1 MNSEDFILFDSL
13 CSWDM
18 LNEGRRI
25 SNHSCF
31 YVSLLQELRTE
42 FSSRRGRSRNC
53 PLCDSTLW
61 VTEEPLT
68 EVVTE
73 ENHRWIPNV
82 LIDSPDKMPEPNDDE
97 TQDSENTNL
106 APSPAKIT
114 ANPH

>member
-1 MNSEDFILFDSL
+1 MVGGAFRIIPVFMELY
-13 CSWDM
+13 CS
-18 LNEGRRI
+18 NCEQ
-25 SNHSCF
+25 NF
-31 YVSLLQELRTE
+31 LQEE
-42 FSSRRGRSRNC
+42 GGSGNC

-82 LIDSPDKMPEPNDDE
+82 LLDSPNKMPEPNDDE

-114 ANPH
+114 ANPR

>member
-1 MNSEDFILFDSL
+1 MKGGAFRSIPFFMDLY
-13 CSWDM
+13 CS
-18 LNEGRRI
+18 NCEQ
-25 SNHSCF
+25 NF
-31 YVSLLQELRTE
+31 LQEE
-42 FSSRRGRSRNC
+42 GGSGNC

-82 LIDSPDKMPEPNDDE
+82 LLDSPDEIPEPLENE
-97 TQDSENTNL
+97 AQESENTNL

-114 ANPH
+114 ANPR

>member
-18 LNEGRRI
+18 LNEVRRI
-25 SNHSCF
+25 SDDSCF
-31 YVSLLQELRTE
+31 MKLYCSNCEQNFFQEE
-42 FSSRRGRSRNC
+42 GGSGNC

-114 ANPH
+114 ANPR

>member
-18 LNEGRRI
+18 LNEGRSI
-25 SNHSCF
+25 SNIPFFMDLYCINCEQNF
-31 YVSLLQELRTE
+31 LQEE
-42 FSSRRGRSRNC
+42 GGSGNC
-53 PLCDSTLW
+53 PLCDSTLR

-68 EVVTE
+68 EVVTK
-73 ENHRWIPNV
+73 ENHGWIPNV
-82 LIDSPDKMPEPNDDE
+82 LIDLPDKMSEPNDDE

-114 ANPH
+114 ANPR

>member
-1 MNSEDFILFDSL
+1 MNGGAFRIIPVFMELYCINCEQNFLKEEEGSE
-13 CSWDM
+13 
-18 LNEGRRI
+18 
-25 SNHSCF
+25 
-31 YVSLLQELRTE
+31 
-42 FSSRRGRSRNC
+42 NC

-61 VTEEPLT
+61 VTEDPLT

-114 ANPH
+114 ANPR

>member
-1 MNSEDFILFDSL
+1 MKGGAFRIIPIFMDLY
-13 CSWDM
+13 CS
-18 LNEGRRI
+18 NYEQ
-25 SNHSCF
+25 NF
-31 YVSLLQELRTE
+31 FQEAGG
-42 FSSRRGRSRNC
+42 SGNC

-82 LIDSPDKMPEPNDDE
+82 LIDSPDEKHEPNENE
-97 TQDSENTNL
+97 TQESENTNL

-114 ANPH
+114 ANPR

>member
-1 MNSEDFILFDSL
+1 MKGGAFRIIPVFMDLY
-13 CSWDM
+13 CS
-18 LNEGRRI
+18 NCEQ
-25 SNHSCF
+25 NF
-31 YVSLLQELRTE
+31 LQEE
-42 FSSRRGRSRNC
+42 GGSGNC

-82 LIDSPDKMPEPNDDE
+82 LIDSPDKMIEPNDDE
-97 TQDSENTNL
+97 TQDSGNTNL

-114 ANPH
+114 ANPR

>member
-18 LNEGRRI
+18 LNEGRSI
-25 SNHSCF
+25 SNHSFFMDLYCINCEQNF
-31 YVSLLQELRTE
+31 LQEE
-42 FSSRRGRSRNC
+42 GGSGNC

-82 LIDSPDKMPEPNDDE
+82 LIDSPDKIHEPNENE
-97 TQDSENTNL
+97 TQESENTNL

-114 ANPH
+114 ANPR

>member
-1 MNSEDFILFDSL
+1 M
-13 CSWDM
+13 
-18 LNEGRRI
+18 NEGAFRI
-25 SNHSCF
+25 IPVFMELYCSNYEQNF
-31 YVSLLQELRTE
+31 LQAE
-42 FSSRRGRSRNC
+42 RGSGNC

-106 APSPAKIT
+106 APSPTKIT
-114 ANPH
+114 ANPR

>member
-1 MNSEDFILFDSL
+1 MKGVAFRIIPVFMDLY
-13 CSWDM
+13 CS
-18 LNEGRRI
+18 NCEQ
-25 SNHSCF
+25 NF
-31 YVSLLQELRTE
+31 LQEE
-42 FSSRRGRSRNC
+42 GGSGNC

-82 LIDSPDKMPEPNDDE
+82 LIDSPDEKHEPNENE
-97 TQDSENTNL
+97 TQESENTNL

-114 ANPH
+114 ANPR

>member
-1 MNSEDFILFDSL
+1 MS
-13 CSWDM
+13 
-18 LNEGRRI
+18 RI
-25 SNHSCF
+25 F
-31 YVSLLQELRTE
+31 LRKREVPETAT
-42 FSSRRGRSRNC
+42 F
-53 PLCDSTLW
+53 CDSTLC
-61 VTEEPLT
+61 VIKELLT

-114 ANPH
+114 ANPR

>member
-1 MNSEDFILFDSL
+1 MKGGAFRIIPVFMDLYRSNCEQNFLKEEGDS
-13 CSWDM
+13 
-18 LNEGRRI
+18 G
-25 SNHSCF
+25 
-31 YVSLLQELRTE
+31 
-42 FSSRRGRSRNC
+42 NC

-114 ANPH
+114 ANPR

>member
-1 MNSEDFILFDSL
+1 MNSEDFVLFDSL

-31 YVSLLQELRTE
+31 MELYCSNCEQNYLQEE
-42 FSSRRGRSRNC
+42 GGSGNC

-114 ANPH
+114 ANPR

>member
-1 MNSEDFILFDSL
+1 MELY
-13 CSWDM
+13 CS
-18 LNEGRRI
+18 NCEQ
-25 SNHSCF
+25 NF
-31 YVSLLQELRTE
+31 LQEE
-42 FSSRRGRSRNC
+42 GGSGNC

-82 LIDSPDKMPEPNDDE
+82 LIDSPDKMPESNDDE

-114 ANPH
+114 ANPR

>member
-1 MNSEDFILFDSL
+1 MKGGAFRIIPVFMELY
-13 CSWDM
+13 CS
-18 LNEGRRI
+18 NCEQ
-25 SNHSCF
+25 NF
-31 YVSLLQELRTE
+31 LQEE
-42 FSSRRGRSRNC
+42 GGSGNC
-53 PLCDSTLW
+53 PLCDPTLW
-61 VTEEPLT
+61 FTEEPLT

-114 ANPH
+114 ANPR